1 MRSKVSASCAS
12 FKWGPLVLLLFLCL
26 AAIPLAAEE
35 PLLTF
40 QATDKSFE
48 LQTAEDYRAT
58 FNPHAILSL
67 ASLEEMVLVV
77 TKHKAENGLQT
88 IYDHF
93 PKSLPADYPCLGRVM
108 ITIDGQQAAAFV
120 VDGMF
125 PPEGEPTH
133 QTLIAITLRDGEE
146 YNFMVHYPLDDPEV
160 GLEQAN
166 ALLGAVKWK
175 SESSHD

>member
-1 MRSKVSASCAS
+1 MRSKSKNRVLRDSGRALILLL
-12 FKWGPLVLLLFLCL
+12 LVLVPM
-26 AAIPLAAEE
+26 AKAEE

-48 LQTAEDYRAT
+48 LQTVEDYRAT

-67 ASLEEMVLVV
+67 ANLGEMVLVV
-77 TKHKAENGLQT
+77 TKHTAENGLQT
-88 IYDHF
+88 IYDNF
-93 PKSLPADYPCLGRVM
+93 PKSLPADYQCLGRVM

-125 PPEGEPTH
+125 PPQGEPTH
-133 QTLIAITLRDGEE
+133 QTLLAITLRNGEE
-146 YNFMVHYPLDDPEV
+146 YDFMVHYPLEDTDA

-175 SESSHD
+175 PQSTDD